1 MKLNEVTETGYYTCE
16 LDTER
21 ETIFEVIKNT
31 DEVWLKETPE
41 QTLLIDEW
49 TYEYTDEDGRKHY
62 EIYGGNL
69 VSVVNAEPFDVVKIT
84 DTKYIISGKMG
95 THLMEDKPTRLE
107 ITEHQ
112 LKHKEQECEELK
124 EDKELWKSNFEG
136 MVGAIEDLSHQLDQL
151 KVEIEQEKALKETYL
166 TCYKAKHED
175 IEGALFKLKQ
185 TLTEIKAICN
195 NNDELQGDFNV
206 VDCDKYKLG
215 KHNLANKI
223 LQKIKEYKVEE

>member
-1 MKLNEVTETGYYTCE
+1 MTDKQIIDLTEIDKKYKDKCSLIKAGKCKNVNIFIEQSRKL
-16 LDTER
+16 
-21 ETIFEVIKNT
+21 K
-31 DEVWLKETPE
+31 
-41 QTLLIDEW
+41 
-49 TYEYTDEDGRKHY
+49 
-62 EIYGGNL
+62 
-69 VSVVNAEPFDVVKIT
+69 A
-84 DTKYIISGKMG
+84 
-95 THLMEDKPTRLE
+95 
-107 ITEHQ
+107 
-112 LKHKEQECEELK
+112 KEQECERLKKEVSLLK
-124 EDKELWKSNFEG
+124 EINSKLQQ
-136 MVGAIEDLSHQLDQL
+136 IEDVNSLEKCYLQQLDKLKKENEKMSKGYAELTEIVSSYIDDFTGYNEKLGGFDIVLCIKELSHQLDQL

-175 IEGALFKLKQ
+175 IEGVLFKLKQ